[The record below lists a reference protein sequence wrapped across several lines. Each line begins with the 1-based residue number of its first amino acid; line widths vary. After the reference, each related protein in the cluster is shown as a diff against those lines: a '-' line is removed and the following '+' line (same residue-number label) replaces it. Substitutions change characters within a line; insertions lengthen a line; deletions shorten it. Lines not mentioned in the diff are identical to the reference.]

1 MRNYLEFLYFL
12 NFWEIKYGVENLLKK
27 ESEGRKELVRENR
40 ERVRRIDIVRR
51 REKENSVKFL
61 N

>member
-1 MRNYLEFLYFL
+1 MRNYLELSYPL
-12 NFWEIKYGVENLLKK
+12 NSWETKHGVENLPKK

-40 ERVRRIDIVRR
+40 ERVRRTDTVRR
-51 REKENSVKFL
+51 REKENSVKSL

>member
-27 ESEGRKELVRENR
+27 ESEGRKELVREKR
-40 ERVRRIDIVRR
+40 ERARRIDIKRR